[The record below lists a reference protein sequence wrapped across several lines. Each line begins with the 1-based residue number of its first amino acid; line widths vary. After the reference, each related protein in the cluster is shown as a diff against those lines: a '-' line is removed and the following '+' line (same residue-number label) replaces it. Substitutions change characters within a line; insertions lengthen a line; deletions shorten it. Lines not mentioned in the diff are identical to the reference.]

1 MKSTKSERGIVLR
14 TFASRLEFID
24 NDATREVPRKNN
36 MENFMDERIHWMIGQ
51 VSAGKMNRREFIGRA
66 GALGVSAAAAS
77 SLLSQVA
84 VSAEPIK
91 GGTVSVATE
100 YAGAEETFDPTKMT
114 NSTDIQRSYQ
124 VYDRLTNLDRDL
136 NVVPNLAVEWEAAN
150 DAAEWTFVLRDGVEF
165 HDGRPFTAA
174 DVVYSINEHIK
185 EGSESPAKPLLSS
198 ITDMKADGNTV
209 RVTLDS
215 GNADFPTLLAYDY
228 HTSIVAD
235 GWVDGD
241 PVNGTGCY
249 KLSGFQPGLESVT
262 ERFADYWNGDAGHV
276 DSFITRGIPDNTA
289 RASAL
294 RSGDIDIARSIEPRI
309 ASLMRAENGIEVV
322 ESASGAWFAW
332 IMATDRAPTDDLH
345 LRLAMKHAV
354 DRQHLVDNVLLGFGQ
369 VGNDFPVNPGLP
381 TYCNAIPQHG
391 YDPEKAKWHWDKAG
405 LSSIQIDVSNAGHS
419 SAVDCTVILQEQARN
434 AGIDI
439 QVNRVPADGYWSHT
453 WMQVPFCVTGWNSRP
468 TADAIL
474 TIAHQCGGSWNET
487 FWCNER
493 FDELLVLGRKET
505 DLARRLEIYCEA
517 STLLHDDGGLFLP
530 FFTSDINGIRSRIQ
544 NFHGSP
550 ANQMGAGWPY
560 HEIWIDESMA

>member
-1 MKSTKSERGIVLR
+1 MNEELKGMVAEVAAGRMDRR
-14 TFASRLEFID
+14 T
-24 NDATREVPRKNN
+24 
-36 MENFMDERIHWMIGQ
+36 
-51 VSAGKMNRREFIGRA
+51 FIGRA
-66 GALGVSAAAAS
+66 GALGVTAGAAS
-77 SLLSQVA
+77 SLLAASGTA
-84 VSAEPIK
+84 AEPMK

-124 VYDRLTNLDRDL
+124 IYDRLTNLDRDL

-150 DAAEWTFVLRDGVEF
+150 DATEWTFVLREGVEF
-165 HDGRPFTAA
+165 HDGRPFGAN
-174 DVVYSINEHIK
+174 DVVYSVNEHIK
-185 EGSESPAKPLLSS
+185 EESQSPAKPLLSS
-198 ITDMKADGNTV
+198 IVDMNTDGNTV
-209 RVTLDS
+209 KFTLDS

-228 HTSIVAD
+228 HTSIVAE

-249 KLSGFQPGLESVT
+249 RLTEFRPGLESVT
-262 ERFADYWNGDAGHV
+262 ERFANYWNSEAGHV

-289 RASAL
+289 RVGAL
-294 RSGDIDIARSIEPRI
+294 RAGDIDIARSIEPRVAKLMQTEEGVEVI
-309 ASLMRAENGIEVV
+309 A
-322 ESASGAWFAW
+322 SASGQWFAW
-332 IMATDRAPTDDLH
+332 IMATDRAPTNDLN
-345 LRLAMKHAV
+345 LRLAMKHSV
-354 DRQHLVDNVLLGFGQ
+354 DRQHLVDNVLLGFGV

-381 TYCNAIPQHG
+381 TYCREIPQHT
-391 YDPEKAKWHWDKAG
+391 YDPEKAKWHWDKTG
-405 LSSIQIDVSNAGHS
+405 LSSVQIDVSNAANAN
-419 SAVDCTVILQEQARN
+419 AVDCTTILQEQARN
-434 AGIDI
+434 AGVEIV
-439 QVNRVPADGYWSHT
+439 VNRVPDDGYWSHT

-505 DLARRLEIYCEA
+505 DPARRLEIYCEA
-517 STLLHDDGGLFLP
+517 CTLLHDDGGLFLP
-530 FFTSDINGIRSRIQ
+530 FFTSDINGITARIQ

-560 HEIWIDESMA
+560 HEVWIDESKA